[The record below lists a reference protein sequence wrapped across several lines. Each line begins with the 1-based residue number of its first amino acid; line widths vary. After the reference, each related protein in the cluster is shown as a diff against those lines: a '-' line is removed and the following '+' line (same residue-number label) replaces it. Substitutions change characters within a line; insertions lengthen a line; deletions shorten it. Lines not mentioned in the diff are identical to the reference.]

1 MDPAL
6 IPALHDALIV
16 AQTGSVGEAARR
28 LRKTA
33 SAVSQQ
39 LRRIERRFGV
49 ALFERAGRGLRPSPA
64 GETVLGSLTRL
75 FDEASSL
82 EGLLDELATERVTTL
97 RVAASDYL
105 GEALLL
111 PVLRRLAADATPL
124 RFDITTTNSVEAA
137 RLLADGLIDVAM
149 VSSHRPAGPD
159 AVVLCRQRFYWIAPR
174 RGRGRTQPLRAR
186 LAREPLLRLGAG
198 SQGRRVLDEMLARL
212 RLQPPSTIDVPSVS
226 LVLSYA
232 RQGLGISLVPELAL
246 ARGDRRRLVIEPAD
260 VAPIDVHLCCRPT
273 LKRTRA
279 VARFLEGLGEEAR
292 RAAVPENTLPKQ
304 PHARAAR
311 ESGRRA
317 VST

>member
-6 IPALHDALIV
+6 IPALHDALVV

-28 LRKTA
+28 LHKTA

-39 LRRIERRFGV
+39 LRRVEQRFGV
-49 ALFERAGRGLRPSPA
+49 ALFERVGRGLRPSPA

-111 PVLRRLAADATPL
+111 PVLRRLAADGTPL
-124 RFDITTTNSVEAA
+124 RFDITTTNSFEAA
-137 RLLADGLIDVAM
+137 RLLADGLVDVAM
-149 VSSHRPAGPD
+149 VSTHRPAGPD
-159 AVVLCRQRFYWIAPR
+159 ATLLCRQRFYWVAPR
-174 RGRGRTQPLRAR
+174 RGRAKPLRAR
-186 LAREPLLRLGAG
+186 LGKEPLLRLGAG

-212 RLQPPSTIDVPSVS
+212 RLQPPSTIDLPSVS
-226 LVLSYA
+226 LMLSYA
-232 RQGLGISLVPELAL
+232 RQGLGISLVPGLAL
-246 ARGDRRRLVIEPAD
+246 ARGDHRRLVVERAD
-260 VAPIDVHLCCRPT
+260 VSPIDVHLVCRPT

-279 VARFLEGLGEEAR
+279 VASFLDGLTVEAR
-292 RAAVPENTLPKQ
+292 RAAALQSSVE
-304 PHARAAR
+304 
-311 ESGRRA
+311 
-317 VST
+317 

>member
-6 IPALHDALIV
+6 IPALHDALVV

-28 LRKTA
+28 LHKTA

-39 LRRIERRFGV
+39 LRRIEQRFGV
-49 ALFERAGRGLRPSPA
+49 ALFERAGRGLRVSPA

-75 FDEASSL
+75 FEEASSL
-82 EGLLDELATERVTTL
+82 EGLLDGLATERVTTL

-137 RLLADGLIDVAM
+137 RLVADGLVDVAM
-149 VSSHRPAGPD
+149 VSTHRPAGPD
-159 AVVLCRQRFYWIAPR
+159 TVVLCRQRFYWVAPR
-174 RGRGRTQPLRAR
+174 RGRGRPQPVRAR
-186 LAREPLLRLGAG
+186 LGREPLLRLGAG

-226 LVLSYA
+226 LMLSYA
-232 RQGLGISLVPELAL
+232 RQGLGISLVPGLAL
-246 ARGDRRRLVIEPAD
+246 GRGDRRRLVVERAD
-260 VAPIDVHLCCRPT
+260 VPPIDVHLVCRPT

-279 VARFLEGLGEEAR
+279 VARFFDGLAEEAR
-292 RAAVPENTLPKQ
+292 RAHSSVE
-304 PHARAAR
+304 
-311 ESGRRA
+311 
-317 VST
+317 

>member
-6 IPALHDALIV
+6 IPALHDALVV

-28 LRKTA
+28 LHKTA

-39 LRRIERRFGV
+39 LRRIEQRFGI

-75 FDEASSL
+75 FEEASSL

-111 PVLRRLAADATPL
+111 PVLRRLAADGTPL

-159 AVVLCRQRFYWIAPR
+159 AVVLCQQRFYWVAPR
-174 RGRGRTQPLRAR
+174 RGRAQPLRAR
-186 LAREPLLRLGAG
+186 LGREPLLRLGAG
-198 SQGRRVLDEMLARL
+198 SQGRRVLDELLARL

-226 LVLSYA
+226 LMLSYA
-232 RQGLGISLVPELAL
+232 RQGLGISLVPGLAL
-246 ARGDRRRLVIEPAD
+246 ARGDRRRLVVDRAD
-260 VAPIDVHLCCRPT
+260 VPPIDIHLVCRPT

-279 VARFLEGLGEEAR
+279 VARFLDGLGEEAR
-292 RAAVPENTLPKQ
+292 RAAALHP
-304 PHARAAR
+304 
-311 ESGRRA
+311 S
-317 VST
+317 S

>member
-6 IPALHDALIV
+6 IPALHDALVV

-28 LRKTA
+28 LHKTA

-75 FDEASSL
+75 FEEASSL
-82 EGLLDELATERVTTL
+82 EGLLDELATERVTIL

-111 PVLRRLAADATPL
+111 PVLRRLAADGTPL

-137 RLLADGLIDVAM
+137 RLVADGLIDVAM

-159 AVVLCRQRFYWIAPR
+159 AVVLCSQRFYWVAPR
-174 RGRGRTQPLRAR
+174 RGRAQPLRAR
-186 LAREPLLRLGAG
+186 LAKEPLLRLGAG
-198 SQGRRVLDEMLARL
+198 SQGRRVLDELLARL

-226 LVLSYA
+226 LMLSYA
-232 RQGLGISLVPELAL
+232 RQGLGISLVPGLAL
-246 ARGDRRRLVIEPAD
+246 ARGDRRRLVVERAD
-260 VAPIDVHLCCRPT
+260 VPPIDVHLVCRTT

-279 VARFLEGLGEEAR
+279 VARFLDGLGEEAR
-292 RAAVPENTLPKQ
+292 RAAAL
-304 PHARAAR
+304 HAI
-311 ESGRRA
+311 S
-317 VST
+317 

>member
-6 IPALHDALIV
+6 IPALHDALVV

-28 LRKTA
+28 LHKTA

-39 LRRIERRFGV
+39 LRRIEQRFGV

-75 FDEASSL
+75 FEEATSL
-82 EGLLDELATERVTTL
+82 EELLDELATERVTTL
-97 RVAASDYL
+97 RIAASDYL

-137 RLLADGLIDVAM
+137 RLLADGLVDVAM

-159 AVVLCRQRFYWIAPR
+159 AVVLCQQRFYWIAPR
-174 RGRGRTQPLRAR
+174 RGRAQPLRAR
-186 LAREPLLRLGAG
+186 LGKEPLLRLGAG

-226 LVLSYA
+226 LMLSYA
-232 RQGLGISLVPELAL
+232 RQGLGISLVPGLAL
-246 ARGDRRRLVIEPAD
+246 ARGDRRRLVIERAD
-260 VAPIDVHLCCRPT
+260 VPPIDVHLVCRPT

-279 VARFLEGLGEEAR
+279 VARFLGGLAEEAR
-292 RAAVPENTLPKQ
+292 RAAAL
-304 PHARAAR
+304 H
-311 ESGRRA
+311 SA
-317 VST
+317 V

>member
-6 IPALHDALIV
+6 IPALHDALVV

-28 LRKTA
+28 LHKTA

-39 LRRIERRFGV
+39 LRRIEQRFGV

-82 EGLLDELATERVTTL
+82 EGLLDELATERVTML

-137 RLLADGLIDVAM
+137 RLVADGLVDVAM

-159 AVVLCRQRFYWIAPR
+159 AIILCRQPFYWIAPR
-174 RGRGRTQPLRAR
+174 RGRARPLRAR
-186 LAREPLLRLGAG
+186 LGKEPLLRLGAG

-226 LVLSYA
+226 LMLSYA
-232 RQGLGISLVPELAL
+232 RQGLGISLVPGLAL
-246 ARGDRRRLVIEPAD
+246 ARGDRRRLVIERAD
-260 VAPIDVHLCCRPT
+260 VPLIDVHLVCRPT
-273 LKRTRA
+273 LKRTRP
-279 VARFLEGLGEEAR
+279 VARFLDGLAEEAR
-292 RAAVPENTLPKQ
+292 RAAALP
-304 PHARAAR
+304 AIA
-311 ESGRRA
+311 
-317 VST
+317 

>member
-6 IPALHDALIV
+6 IPALHDALVV

-28 LRKTA
+28 LHKTA

-39 LRRIERRFGV
+39 LRRIEQRFGV

-75 FDEASSL
+75 FEEASSL
-82 EGLLDELATERVTTL
+82 EGLLDELATERVTIL

-111 PVLRRLAADATPL
+111 PVLRRLAADGTPL

-137 RLLADGLIDVAM
+137 RLLADGLVDVAM

-159 AVVLCRQRFYWIAPR
+159 AVVLCRQRFFWVAPR
-174 RGRGRTQPLRAR
+174 RGRTQPLRAR
-186 LAREPLLRLGAG
+186 LGKEPLLRLGAG
-198 SQGRRVLDEMLARL
+198 SQGRRVLDELLARL

-226 LVLSYA
+226 LMLSYA
-232 RQGLGISLVPELAL
+232 RQGLGISLVPGLAL
-246 ARGDRRRLVIEPAD
+246 ARGDRRRLVIERAD
-260 VAPIDVHLCCRPT
+260 VAPIDIHLVCRPT

-279 VARFLEGLGEEAR
+279 VARFLDGLGEEAR
-292 RAAVPENTLPKQ
+292 RAAALHPSSL
-304 PHARAAR
+304 
-311 ESGRRA
+311 
-317 VST
+317 

>member
-6 IPALHDALIV
+6 IPALHDALVV

-28 LRKTA
+28 LHKTA

-137 RLLADGLIDVAM
+137 RLLADGLVDVAM
-149 VSSHRPAGPD
+149 VSTHRPAGPD
-159 AVVLCRQRFYWIAPR
+159 ATVLCRQRFFWIAPR
-174 RGRGRTQPLRAR
+174 RGPRDRRAQPLRAR

-198 SQGRRVLDEMLARL
+198 SQGRRLLDEMLARL

-232 RQGLGISLVPELAL
+232 RQGLGVSLVPELAL
-246 ARGDRRRLVIEPAD
+246 ARGDRRRLVIEAAD
-260 VAPIDVHLCCRPT
+260 AAPMDVHLVCRPT
-273 LKRTRA
+273 LKRSPA
-279 VARFLEGLGEEAR
+279 VARFLDGLVEEAR
-292 RAAVPENTLPKQ
+292 RAAPAQ
-304 PHARAAR
+304 
-311 ESGRRA
+311 S
-317 VST
+317 

>member
-1 MDPAL
+1 MAGVSAVDARTRCASQIFSNIVRGFAVRGVVLSTGFMVPTLAPAARRRPVTSVTSSVKYYLTMDPAL
-6 IPALHDALIV
+6 IPALHDALCV

-111 PVLRRLAADATPL
+111 PVLRRLAADGTPL
-124 RFDITTTNSVEAA
+124 RFDITTTNSFEAA
-137 RLLADGLIDVAM
+137 RLLADGLVDVAM
-149 VSSHRPAGPD
+149 VSTHRPAGPD
-159 AVVLCRQRFYWIAPR
+159 ATLLCRQRFY
-174 RGRGRTQPLRAR
+174 
-186 LAREPLLRLGAG
+186 
-198 SQGRRVLDEMLARL
+198 
-212 RLQPPSTIDVPSVS
+212 
-226 LVLSYA
+226 
-232 RQGLGISLVPELAL
+232 
-246 ARGDRRRLVIEPAD
+246 
-260 VAPIDVHLCCRPT
+260 
-273 LKRTRA
+273 
-279 VARFLEGLGEEAR
+279 
-292 RAAVPENTLPKQ
+292 
-304 PHARAAR
+304 
-311 ESGRRA
+311 
-317 VST
+317 

>member
-6 IPALHDALIV
+6 IPALHDALVV

-28 LRKTA
+28 LHKTA

-39 LRRIERRFGV
+39 LRRIEQRFGV

-82 EGLLDELATERVTTL
+82 EGLLDELASERVTTL

-137 RLLADGLIDVAM
+137 RLLADGRVDVAM
-149 VSSHRPAGPD
+149 VSSHRPAGAD
-159 AVVLCRQRFYWIAPR
+159 ALVLCRQRFYWIAPR
-174 RGRGRTQPLRAR
+174 RGRGAAQALRAR
-186 LAREPLLRLGAG
+186 LAKEPLLRLGAG

-212 RLQPPSTIDVPSVS
+212 RLEPPSTIDVPSVS
-226 LVLSYA
+226 LMLSYA
-232 RQGLGISLVPELAL
+232 RQGLGISLVPGLAL
-246 ARGDRRRLVIEPAD
+246 ARGDRRRLVIEKAD
-260 VAPIDVHLCCRPT
+260 VAPIDVHLVCRPT
-273 LKRTRA
+273 LKRTRV
-279 VARFLEGLGEEAR
+279 VARFLDGFAEEAR
-292 RAAVPENTLPKQ
+292 RVVALFAIV
-304 PHARAAR
+304 
-311 ESGRRA
+311 
-317 VST
+317 

>member
-6 IPALHDALIV
+6 IPALHDALVV

-28 LRKTA
+28 LHKTA

-39 LRRIERRFGV
+39 LRRVEQRFGV

-82 EGLLDELATERVTTL
+82 EGLLDELASERVTTL

-111 PVLRRLAADATPL
+111 PVLRRMAADATAL
-124 RFDITTTNSVEAA
+124 RF
-137 RLLADGLIDVAM
+137 DVAM

-159 AVVLCRQRFYWIAPR
+159 ATVLCRQRFYWIAPR
-174 RGRGRTQPLRAR
+174 RGRGAAQTLKAR
-186 LAREPLLRLGAG
+186 LGKEPLLRLGAG

-226 LVLSYA
+226 LMLSYA
-232 RQGLGISLVPELAL
+232 RQGLGISLVPGLAL
-246 ARGDRRRLVIEPAD
+246 ARGDRRRLVIERAD
-260 VAPIDVHLCCRPT
+260 VAPIDVHLVCRPT

-279 VARFLEGLGEEAR
+279 VARFLDGLAEEAR
-292 RAAVPENTLPKQ
+292 RAAALP
-304 PHARAAR
+304 AIA
-311 ESGRRA
+311 
-317 VST
+317 

>member
-6 IPALHDALIV
+6 IPALHDALVV

-28 LRKTA
+28 LHKTA

-39 LRRIERRFGV
+39 LRRIEQRFGV
-49 ALFERAGRGLRPSPA
+49 ALFERVGRGLRPSPA

-137 RLLADGLIDVAM
+137 RLLADGLVDVAM

-174 RGRGRTQPLRAR
+174 RGRAPRSRYGRAWAR
-186 LAREPLLRLGAG
+186 SR
-198 SQGRRVLDEMLARL
+198 
-212 RLQPPSTIDVPSVS
+212 
-226 LVLSYA
+226 
-232 RQGLGISLVPELAL
+232 
-246 ARGDRRRLVIEPAD
+246 
-260 VAPIDVHLCCRPT
+260 CC
-273 LKRTRA
+273 A
-279 VARFLEGLGEEAR
+279 S
-292 RAAVPENTLPKQ
+292 
-304 PHARAAR
+304 ARAAR
-311 ESGRRA
+311 AGACSTRCWRGCACSRRRR
-317 VST
+317 STSPACR

>member
-1 MDPAL
+1 
-6 IPALHDALIV
+6 V
-16 AQTGSVGEAARR
+16 EQ
-28 LRKTA
+28 
-33 SAVSQQ
+33 
-39 LRRIERRFGV
+39 RFGV

-75 FDEASSL
+75 FDEAASL

-111 PVLRRLAADATPL
+111 PVLRRLAADGTAL

-137 RLLADGLIDVAM
+137 RLLADGLVDVAM

-159 AVVLCRQRFYWIAPR
+159 AVVMCRQRFYWVAPR
-174 RGRGRTQPLRAR
+174 RGRAQPLRTR
-186 LAREPLLRLGAG
+186 LGKEPLLRLGAG

-226 LVLSYA
+226 LMLSYA
-232 RQGLGISLVPELAL
+232 RQGLGISLVPGLAL
-246 ARGDRRRLVIEPAD
+246 GRGDRRRLVVERAD
-260 VAPIDVHLCCRPT
+260 VPPIDVHLVCRPT

-279 VARFLEGLGEEAR
+279 VARFLDGLGEEAR
-292 RAAVPENTLPKQ
+292 RASSAQ
-304 PHARAAR
+304 
-311 ESGRRA
+311 S
-317 VST
+317 STE